1 LNDGIFLTTARKP
14 FAFRAT
20 HGVSTMNGTAAR
32 FLRLGV
38 SLSGLVVLGWVLTGQ
53 AAKPAKQGIPLPTDW
68 SHSHVIFSRP
78 ATAEQAKRVGED
90 PRYWQQWYR
99 QNVTR
104 VLAEDPA
111 TLADATATPGSQ
123 GAWSEL
129 LGNNSAPGAGN
140 YPAKFSFSSTTAN
153 CDSAPKP
160 DYVVYSTG
168 LIGGGLQA
176 SVVAFDNLYSG
187 CGGALPMGYWAYNTG
202 GLVLTSPVI
211 SLDGTQV
218 AFVQTSGILSGQA
231 SLVLLKWKANSGQSV
246 GAPGVP
252 TLATSAALYRTCVAP
267 CMWQVFLHDGNGV
280 AVDDRTSSPFYDYT
294 NDVAWVGGATGW
306 LSKITGIFNT
316 VPTEVT
322 TGGFPVHVNPGNPNA
337 LSNPVYDRISKNVFV
352 GDAGGIL
359 YRVAS
364 ATGGAAVASGQLDF
378 GAGLVESP
386 ILDVTNGLVYVFAS
400 SDGTATTCGVA
411 ACSAVYQLSTTF
423 APGAKGSE
431 VTVGT
436 SVVKGSLPNPNP
448 LYIGGFDSTY
458 YSAAGGTGNL
468 YVCGNTG
475 ADPTL
480 YRVPI
485 TAGAFGTAV
494 AIAALTPAASKPS
507 CSPVTDFSNPNDSV
521 GKAEH
526 AFFSVQTA
534 GRPTACAGKG
544 CMMNFV
550 DMPWQ
555 ASTHYNVGQQ
565 ILVYRIANKT
575 LYINVAVV
583 AGTSAASIPVWPG
596 AVGAK
601 TVDGGATG
609 VTWLNQGVTTATA
622 LAAWRA
628 SHGYGGQA
636 RIFDGTNVEITP
648 LAGTSG
654 LIVPVW
660 STVVGGTTP
669 DGGVTWINAGPW
681 PNAGLTVASGTGGII
696 IDNSVG
702 SSTLAG
708 ASQVYFFTLGNQ
720 VCTTSTG
727 TGGCAMQ
734 AAQSTLK

>member
-1 LNDGIFLTTARKP
+1 
-14 FAFRAT
+14 
-20 HGVSTMNGTAAR
+20 MNGTAAR

-38 SLSGLVVLGWVLTGQ
+38 SLSGLVVLGWVLSGQ

-78 ATAEQAKRVGED
+78 ATAEQAQRVGED

-104 VLAEDPA
+104 VLAEGPA
-111 TLADATATPGSQ
+111 TLADAIATPGSQ

-129 LGNNSAPGAGN
+129 LGNNAAPGAGN
-140 YPAKFSFSSTTAN
+140 YPAKYSFSSTVAN
-153 CDSAPKP
+153 CNSAAKP

-168 LIGGGLQA
+168 LLGGGSQA

-187 CGGALPMGYWAYNTG
+187 CVGGTLPMNYWAYNTG

-218 AFVQTSGILSGQA
+218 AFVQTSGIVSGQA

-252 TLATSAALYRTCVAP
+252 TVAGSAALYRTCVAP
-267 CMWQVFLHDGNGV
+267 CMYQVFLHDGLGV

-337 LSNPVYDRISKNVFV
+337 LSDPVYDHFSKNIFV
-352 GDAGGIL
+352 GDAGGIF

-364 ATGGAAVASGQLDF
+364 ATGAVTKSGQLDF

-400 SDGTATTCGVA
+400 SDGSSACGVGA

-423 APGAKGSE
+423 LPGATGSE
-431 VTVGT
+431 VPVGT

-458 YSAAGGTGNL
+458 YNTAGGTGNL

-485 TAGAFGTAV
+485 TAGVFGTAV

-507 CSPVTDFSNPNDSV
+507 CSPVTDFSNPNDSA

-526 AFFSVQTA
+526 AFFSVQNN

-550 DMPWQ
+550 NMPWQ

-565 ILVYRIANKT
+565 ILVYRAANNT
-575 LYINVAVV
+575 LYIRTAVV
-583 AGTSAASIPVWPG
+583 AGTSGATVPVWLA
-596 AVGAK
+596 AVAAK
-601 TVDGGATG
+601 TVDGG
-609 VTWLNQGVTTATA
+609 VTWLNQGLTTATA
-622 LAAWRA
+622 LAGWTANHA
-628 SHGYGGQA
+628 YGGQA
-636 RIFDGTNVEITP
+636 RIFDGTNVEVTP
-648 LAGTSG
+648 AAGTSG
-654 LIVPVW
+654 PTLPVW
-660 STVVGGTTP
+660 NTVVGGTTT
-669 DGGVTWINAGPW
+669 DNGVTWINAGPW
-681 PNAGLTVASGTGGII
+681 PNAALTVASGTGGII
-696 IDNSVG
+696 IDNAVG
-702 SSTLAG
+702 SGTLAG

-734 AAQSTLK
+734 ASQSTLK

>member
-1 LNDGIFLTTARKP
+1 
-14 FAFRAT
+14 
-20 HGVSTMNGTAAR
+20 
-32 FLRLGV
+32 V
-38 SLSGLVVLGWVLTGQ
+38 SLSGLVVLGWVLSGQ

-68 SHSHVIFSRP
+68 SHSHVIFTRP
-78 ATAEQAKRVGED
+78 ATAEQAERVGED

-104 VLAEDPA
+104 VLAENPA

-129 LGNNSAPGAGN
+129 LGAGAAPGAGN

-153 CDSAPKP
+153 CNSAAKP

-168 LIGGGLQA
+168 LLGGGSQA

-187 CGGALPMGYWAYNTG
+187 CGGALPMGFWAYNTG

-218 AFVQTSGILSGQA
+218 AFVQTSGSPTGQA
-231 SLVLLKWKANSGQSV
+231 GLVLLKWKANSGESV

-252 TLATSAALYRTCVAP
+252 TVAATAALYRTCVAP
-267 CMWQVFLHDGNGV
+267 CMWQVFLHDGLGI
-280 AVDDRTSSPFYDYT
+280 AVDDRTSSPFYDYA
-294 NDVAWVGGATGW
+294 NDVVYVGGATGW
-306 LSKITGIFNT
+306 LSKITGVFKGT
-316 VPTEVT
+316 PKEVT
-322 TGGFPVHVNPGNPNA
+322 TGGFPVHVNTSNPTA
-337 LSNPVYDRISKNVFV
+337 LSDPVYDNFSKNVFV
-352 GDAGGIL
+352 GDAGGVF

-364 ATGGAAVASGQLDF
+364 ATGLIAVPSAQLDF

-386 ILDVTNGLVYVFAS
+386 VLDVTNGLVYVFAS
-400 SDGTATTCGVA
+400 SDGSAACGVGA

-423 APGAKGSE
+423 LPAATGSK

-448 LYIGGFDSTY
+448 LYSGGFDSAY

-475 ADPTL
+475 SVPTL

-485 TAGAFGTAV
+485 SAGALGTAV
-494 AIAALTPAASKPS
+494 AVAGLTPIGRTPP
-507 CSPVTDFSNPNDSV
+507 CSPVTDFSNPNTSV
-521 GKAEH
+521 GKGEH
-526 AFFSVQTA
+526 VFISVQNY
-534 GRPTACAGKG
+534 GNPCAHTG

-550 DMPWQ
+550 DLPWQ
-555 ASTHYNVGQQ
+555 ASTSYNVGQE
-565 ILVYRIANKT
+565 ILVETASNALFIQT
-575 LYINVAVV
+575 VV
-583 AGTSAASIPVWPG
+583 GAGTSAATKPVWPI

-601 TVDGGATG
+601 TVDGG
-609 VTWLNQGVTTATA
+609 VTWLNQGGVTITPLASWTAN
-622 LAAWRA
+622 
-628 SHGYGGQA
+628 HPYGGQA
-636 RIFDGTNVEITP
+636 RIFDGTNVEVTP
-648 LAGTSG
+648 TAGLSG
-654 LIVPVW
+654 LTTPIWNPL
-660 STVVGGTTP
+660 VGGTTT
-669 DGGVTWINAGPW
+669 DNGVTWTNAGPW
-681 PNAGLTVASGTGGII
+681 PNAALTVTSGTGGII
-696 IDNSVG
+696 IDNAVG
-702 SSTLAG
+702 SGTLAG

-720 VCTTSTG
+720 ACTTSGG